1 MICLALTCLFFW
13 FYVQRVLHIEPD
25 RIQFVKRAV
34 AHTLYATDF
43 VPKNTR
49 KPDWIRNELIRLA
62 ALMSQQSR
70 RAVGRT
76 FNRLYAE
83 RFGVSVGSS
92 FTCEFLKSHAVQVLR
107 LRRELKARPP
117 RIVPICHTWAMDLTF
132 FTDDVKCTRA
142 SLGILDHGSRALLC
156 LQTLVKRN
164 SWTLL
169 GYLCLAI
176 GRYGKPRKLRTDNE
190 AVFNSFVFKSFLHLA
205 GIQKQTTN
213 VHSPWQNGR
222 MERLFGTL
230 KPVLHQLR
238 ISGKVQL
245 QNALDEF
252 RVFYNHCRPHLNL
265 NNETPAQVWH
275 QQANKSKRKQPKR
288 KVVGNENHEPVFVQA
303 FDGLLHGVYEPPDG

>member
-1 MICLALTCLFFW
+1 MFFW

-76 FNRLYAE
+76 FNRLYAQKY
-83 RFGVSVGSS
+83 GVSVGSS